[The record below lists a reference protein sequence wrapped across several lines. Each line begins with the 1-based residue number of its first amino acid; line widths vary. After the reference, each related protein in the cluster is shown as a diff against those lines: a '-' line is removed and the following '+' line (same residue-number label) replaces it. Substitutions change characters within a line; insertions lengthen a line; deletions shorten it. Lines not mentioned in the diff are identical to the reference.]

1 MRKSLALA
9 VILLILSSP
18 VLVLSEETISIENYL
33 VAIIDHATINYSL
46 LQDLLIK
53 YSDEAPLKKYFVTAT
68 VNNSQTLL
76 FTYRPWYDPYYIVAV
91 CSIGS
96 SQGSKV
102 IIWIYGGVQATNA
115 SHYNAET
122 ILYIELGYLLRL
134 GIITSVSTPVYESMR
149 IYSSATEAGVDDV
162 ASILL
167 RINPPIRPK
176 WELLKLKYAV
186 GASYLGGGY
195 SETAT
200 TSSKQPGNTLTSP
213 TPLTGGSAPVTT
225 GSGAITSNQAYTGIA
240 KPISTPTSSGRVY
253 VESSKPGYYSVLISF
268 ITAIIASLI
277 IYIVLKK
284 T

>member
-162 ASILL
+162 ASLLL

-176 WELLKLKYAV
+176 WELLESKYAM

-195 SETAT
+195 SETTTTESTQRSNTWAPPPLAGGFAST
-200 TSSKQPGNTLTSP
+200 LTSSETIVSKQTYTSTTKPASSSTSSKEIYGETSR
-213 TPLTGGSAPVTT
+213 S
-225 GSGAITSNQAYTGIA
+225 
-240 KPISTPTSSGRVY
+240 
-253 VESSKPGYYSVLISF
+253 GYYSVLISF